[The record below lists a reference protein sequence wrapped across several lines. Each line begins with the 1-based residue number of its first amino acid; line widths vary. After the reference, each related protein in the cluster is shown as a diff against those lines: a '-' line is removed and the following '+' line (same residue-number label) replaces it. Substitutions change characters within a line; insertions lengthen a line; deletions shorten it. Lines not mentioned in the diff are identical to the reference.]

1 MALAIGM
8 AMRML
13 PRRWAPCLRAARW
26 KLRNNR

>member
-1 MALAIGM
+1 M

-13 PRRWAPCLRAARW
+13 PRRWVPCLRAARW